1 MASIFHFAKHENRKE
16 LMPREA
22 QMTKAYYWKSQVWGA
37 AYFFTALY
45 YIYSFQDMVN
55 IALSLILSIL
65 SFLLYPCAK
74 KSIETAALQFTSEEF
89 WHRGLFADTIGKN
102 GVLIL
107 YYAFC
112 YVMALPLGA
121 LYLLALFL
129 RNKKAA

>member
-1 MASIFHFAKHENRKE
+1 
-16 LMPREA
+16 
-22 QMTKAYYWKSQVWGA
+22 MTKAYYWKSQVWGVT
-37 AYFFTALY
+37 YFFIALY
-45 YIYSFQDMVN
+45 YIHLFQPSVN
-55 IALSLILSIL
+55 VPLSLVAAILSL
-65 SFLLYPCAK
+65 LLYPFAK
-74 KSIETAALQFTSEEF
+74 KAIETAALQFTSEEF

-112 YVMALPLGA
+112 YVMALPLGT

>member
-1 MASIFHFAKHENRKE
+1 
-16 LMPREA
+16 
-22 QMTKAYYWKSQVWGA
+22 
-37 AYFFTALY
+37 
-45 YIYSFQDMVN
+45 MVN

-65 SFLLYPCAK
+65 SFYCIPVLK
-74 KSIETAALQFTSEEF
+74 GIETFALRFTSEEF

-112 YVMALPLGA
+112 YVMAVPLGA

>member
-1 MASIFHFAKHENRKE
+1 
-16 LMPREA
+16 
-22 QMTKAYYWKSQVWGA
+22 MTKAYYWKSQVWGV
-37 AYFFTALY
+37 AYFFIALY
-45 YIYSFQDMVN
+45 YIYIFQPSVN
-55 IALSLILSIL
+55 VPLSLVAAILSL
-65 SFLLYPCAK
+65 LLYPCAK
-74 KSIETAALQFTSEEF
+74 KAIETVALQFTSEAF

-112 YVMALPLGA
+112 FVMALPLGG

>member
-1 MASIFHFAKHENRKE
+1 
-16 LMPREA
+16 MPREA
-22 QMTKAYYWKSQVWGA
+22 QMTKAYYWKSQVWGVT
-37 AYFFTALY
+37 YFFIALY

-74 KSIETAALQFTSEEF
+74 KGTEMAALQFTSEEF